1 MGTVK
6 TIALVGGLLFAM
18 AGLGSNLFT
27 TIPVIGGIISAIGD
41 TGANGFVVLCGF
53 ALLLMGGDI
62 SLQRL
67 AGVGILLAAMAEPVV
82 SAVLGSVSSLTL
94 FGGLLEGMA
103 QGTLVFILHLV
114 GLGMA
119 YGISDGPSPRML
131 YTRGRRW

>member
-6 TIALVGGLLFAM
+6 TFALVGGILFAM
-18 AGLGSNLFT
+18 AGVGSNLFT

-53 ALLLMGGDI
+53 FLLLMGGEI

-67 AGVGILLAAMAEPVV
+67 AGVGLLLGAMAEPVV
-82 SAVLGSVSSLTL
+82 SAVVGSASSLTVV
-94 FGGLLEGMA
+94 GGLLEGVT
-103 QGTLVFILHLV
+103 QGTVVFVLQLV